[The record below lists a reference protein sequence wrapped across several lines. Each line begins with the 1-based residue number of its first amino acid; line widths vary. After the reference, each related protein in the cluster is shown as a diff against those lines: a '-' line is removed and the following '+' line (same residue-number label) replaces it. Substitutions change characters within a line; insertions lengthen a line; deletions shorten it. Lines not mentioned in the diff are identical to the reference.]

1 MDDDGQQV
9 AASIVTRDS
18 AYALIATSWINNS
31 SYILDGMV
39 TLYKLLIVE
48 MDINLSRLLINQ
60 ESENVSL
67 SMLEFQAYTW
77 PSYLFYELKAMLC
90 CVYVKNYFP
99 RYFLCW
105 FNAKAYCLSMIRRME
120 KWHNMTYF
128 DVSWIFWIFIVLA

>member
-1 MDDDGQQV
+1 
-9 AASIVTRDS
+9 
-18 AYALIATSWINNS
+18 
-31 SYILDGMV
+31 MV

-120 KWHNMTYF
+120 KWHNDLLRCIM
-128 DVSWIFWIFIVLA
+128 IFLDFYRSGVKVDQIL